1 MTKWEKWIKEYGKR
15 NQRKVLKLII
25 GSTKSFPR
33 FNKSNERAVNALR
46 LNKRFY
52 LSKDEKLDL
61 QLLWHNHQMS
71 IERALALSWA
81 CNCCVYCFSW
91 VCPGSEIV
99 LTYDGYYARMGDSY
113 RYSSVDDYESK
124 GLLGGITI
132 YELLTEI
139 RGYKEDE
146 IWKLK

>member
-25 GSTKSFPR
+25 NSTKSFPR
-33 FNKSNERAVNALR
+33 FNKANERAVNALR

-52 LSKDEKLDL
+52 LREDEKLDL
-61 QLLWHNHQMS
+61 QLLWSNHQMS

-81 CNCCVYCFSW
+81 CNCCVDCFSW
-91 VCPGSEIV
+91 FSPGSEIV
-99 LTYDGYYARMGDSY
+99 LTYDGYYARKGDNYS
-113 RYSSVDDYESK
+113 YSSVDDYESK

-132 YELLTEI
+132 YELLTEV
-139 RGYKEDE
+139 RNYKEDE